1 MQWLRISGTNHLI
14 FFDRGAHLVQ
24 GKMAVAAGIEI
35 TSSRPTSLT
44 VVGGGNLKTE
54 YGSYRFNLGPGVP

>member
-1 MQWLRISGTNHLI
+1 MQWLRIVGHNHLI
-14 FFDRGAHLVQ
+14 FFDRGANAHLVQ
-24 GKMAVAAGIEI
+24 EKMAVAAGFEI

-54 YGSYRFNLGPGVP
+54 YESIVSI